1 MDSCLRRND
10 ERKRQSQDDNRQS
23 MSHNIIVSGLKDNA
37 QDFLDHLEVE
47 KNRSPKTLENYDH
60 YLRRFIEFANEA
72 GHAGLTPAGITL
84 PLVRKYRLFLN
95 RVTDSSGEPL
105 KLSTQNY
112 HIIALRAFL
121 KFLAKQDIKT
131 LSAEKIELGKTPQRT
146 VDFLEIDE
154 IERLFDAVPKTNKL
168 QDLRDIALFETLFST
183 GLRVSEL
190 CNLTRDKINLD
201 RGEFMVRGKGDKPRI
216 VFLSPN
222 AKASISLYLKKR
234 EDNNEFV
241 FISHGLNSNAESLTP
256 RSVQRI
262 IQKYSAKAGIVK
274 KVTPHT
280 LRHSYATDLLING
293 ADIRSVQALLG
304 HSSITTTQ
312 VYTHITNRQLKDVHT
327 AFHDKR
333 KK

>member
-1 MDSCLRRND
+1 
-10 ERKRQSQDDNRQS
+10 
-23 MSHNIIVSGLKDNA
+23 MSNNFKDYI

-47 KNRSPKTLENYDH
+47 KNRSPKTLENYQH
-60 YLRRFIEFANEA
+60 YLDRFNTFAKES
-72 GHAGLTPAGITL
+72 GQPSLSPANITL
-84 PLVRKYRLFLN
+84 PLVRKYRLYLN
-95 RVTDSSGEPL
+95 RVTDSKGEPL

-154 IERLFDAVPKTNKL
+154 VERLFEAVPKNDKL
-168 QDLRDIALFETLFST
+168 ISLRDEAILQTLFST

-190 CNLTRDKINLD
+190 CSLSRDKINLD
-201 RGEFMVRGKGDKPRI
+201 RGEFMVRGKGNKPRI
-216 VFLSPN
+216 VFLSPD
-222 AKASISLYLKKR
+222 AKAAISLYLKKR
-234 EDNNEFV
+234 PDNNEFV
-241 FISHGLNSNAESLTP
+241 FISHGINSNAESLTP

-262 IQKYSAKAGIVK
+262 IQKYAIKAGLVK

-312 VYTHITNRQLKDVHT
+312 VYTHITNRQLGEVHK
-327 AFHDKR
+327 AFHGRR
-333 KK
+333 K

>member
-1 MDSCLRRND
+1 M
-10 ERKRQSQDDNRQS
+10 
-23 MSHNIIVSGLKDNA
+23 
-37 QDFLDHLEVE
+37 QDFLDYLEVE

-60 YLRRFIEFANEA
+60 YLQRFIEFAIEA
-72 GHAGLTPAGITL
+72 GHPSLTPAGIDL
-84 PLVRKYRLFLN
+84 PLVRKFRLYLN
-95 RVTDSSGEPL
+95 RVTDNQGEPL

-121 KFLAKQDIKT
+121 KFLAKQDVKT

-154 IERLFDAVPKTNKL
+154 VDRLFDAVPKTNKP
-168 QDLRDIALFETLFST
+168 QDLRDIAILETLFST

-190 CNLTRDKINLD
+190 CALTRDKINLD
-201 RGEFMVRGKGDKPRI
+201 RGEFMVRGKGNKPRI
-216 VFLSPN
+216 VFLSPD
-222 AKASISLYLKKR
+222 AKAAISLYLKTRK
-234 EDNNEFV
+234 DNNEFV
-241 FISHGLNSNAESLTP
+241 FISHGINSNEAGLTS
-256 RSVQRI
+256 RSVERI
-262 IQKYSAKAGIVK
+262 LQKFATKAGLVK

-312 VYTHITNRQLKDVHT
+312 VYTHITNRQLGEVHK
-327 AFHDKR
+327 AFHGKR
-333 KK
+333 KR

>member
-1 MDSCLRRND
+1 MTT
-10 ERKRQSQDDNRQS
+10 
-23 MSHNIIVSGLKDNA
+23 LKQYV

-47 KNRSPKTLENYDH
+47 KNRSPKTLENYNH
-60 YLRRFIEFANEA
+60 YLQRFIEFAIKS
-72 GHAGLTPAGITL
+72 GQPALSPASITL
-84 PLVRKYRLFLN
+84 PLVRQYRLYLN
-95 RVTDSSGEPL
+95 RLTDNKDAPL

-121 KFLAKQDIKT
+121 KFLAKQDVKT

-154 IERLFDAVPKTNKL
+154 VDRLFDAVPKTNKL
-168 QDLRDIALFETLFST
+168 QDLRDMAIFETLFST

-190 CNLTRDKINLD
+190 CHLTRDKINLD
-201 RGEFMVRGKGDKPRI
+201 RGEFMVRGKGNKPRI
-216 VFLSPN
+216 VFLSPD
-222 AKASISLYLKKR
+222 AKASIAIYLKNR
-234 EDNNEFV
+234 TDNNEFV
-241 FISHGLNSNAESLTP
+241 FKSHGINNNAEGLTA
-256 RSVQRI
+256 RSVERI
-262 IQKYSAKAGIVK
+262 IQKYATKAGLVK

-312 VYTHITNRQLKDVHT
+312 VYTHITNRQLGEVHK
-327 AFHDKR
+327 AFHGKR